1 MSTSS
6 AGITSPLV
14 AALMIISATVGI
26 GIGYYLTPEYRLSMY
41 EKNAM
46 TLGRPDRLLD
56 LRYVNAMIAHH
67 RGAIL
72 VAEQALQ
79 SERSEVKGLAE
90 EILKAEP
97 EAIAELY
104 AWKKSWYGDT
114 KRVPDPR
121 VPILGSYDDTFDL
134 RFLNAVIA
142 HHEDGIVMT
151 QDVRLKSSRSEVL
164 DNANAVETFLKGGI
178 VMLSGWRKAWYSI

>member
-1 MSTSS
+1 MKTPSV
-6 AGITSPLV
+6 GIASPL
-14 AALMIISATVGI
+14 ALALIVISATVGI
-26 GIGYYLTPEYRLSMY
+26 GIGYYLTPEYQLSMY

-56 LRYVNAMIAHH
+56 LRYVNAMITHH
-67 RGAIL
+67 RGAML

-79 SERSEVKGLAE
+79 SERAEVKGLAE

-114 KRVPDPR
+114 KRVADPW
-121 VPILGSYDDTFDL
+121 VPKLGSYDDTFDL

-142 HHEDGIVMT
+142 HHENGIVMT

-164 DNANAVETFLKGGI
+164 DNANAVEAFLKGGI
-178 VMLSGWRKAWYSI
+178 AMLSGWRKAWYNV